1 LPRINTEFHGKD
13 RSRATE
19 KKKKKYF
26 RHGISR
32 QEDIFFRAGCVSDG
46 RLNKRGQVSF
56 SALTIFYSWF
66 GLTAEKE
73 T

>member
-1 LPRINTEFHGKD
+1 LPRINTEKHGKD
-13 RSRATE
+13 RSRDTE

-46 RLNKRGQVSF
+46 INIRFGNGPFGKLRDRPLYGQ
-56 SALTIFYSWF
+56 
-66 GLTAEKE
+66 
-73 T
+73 